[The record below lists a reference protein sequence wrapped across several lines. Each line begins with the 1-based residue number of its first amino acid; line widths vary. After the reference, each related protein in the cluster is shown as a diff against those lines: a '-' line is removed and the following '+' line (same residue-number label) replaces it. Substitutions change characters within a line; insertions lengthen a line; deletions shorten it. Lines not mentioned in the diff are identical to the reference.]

1 MQVAMILTYNNNLA
15 YPQLAGVGLLEKIV
29 QSTED
34 DWQMSNACLVL
45 TVSHWCH
52 TDFTLISL

>member
-34 DWQMSNACLVL
+34 D
-45 TVSHWCH
+45 
-52 TDFTLISL
+52 